1 MTRVKASAIINIK
14 TIEGSNYMSKK
25 KEYQEIYINLDDSG
39 KLSKKE
45 ELSVY
50 AGIVFLSKQEKDK
63 FITQYRK
70 IINEIKC
77 SYCNEKKG
85 KCTKKCKEIKN
96 TNIKNSHK
104 RRIMNYINKY
114 YTIALIIDNTRVYDH
129 IINNKASK
137 GRYIDYTIRRLIKST
152 IEELIKDK
160 KIDPYKNVRLIIN
173 IDEQSTKSNGYYNL
187 KDGLT
192 EELLHGI
199 INYNYDITHKNI
211 LFGKLDISLSYQDS
225 GKSYLVQAADLIA
238 GTTRRK
244 ALADR
249 DDIDIIDH
257 KLLFP

>member
-25 KEYQEIYINLDDSG
+25 EEYQEIYINLDDSG

-77 SYCNEKKG
+77 SYCNEEKG

-199 INYNYDITHKNI
+199 SNYNYDIKYKNI
-211 LFGKLDISLSYQDS
+211 LYGKLEIRLTYQDS

>member
-1 MTRVKASAIINIK
+1 MNK
-14 TIEGSNYMSKK
+14 EE
-25 KEYQEIYINLDDSG
+25 EYQEIYINLDDSG
-39 KLSKKE
+39 KLTKKE
-45 ELSVY
+45 KVSVY

-77 SYCNEKKG
+77 SYCGQTKG
-85 KCTKKCKEIKN
+85 ECTKKCKEIKN
-96 TNIKNSHK
+96 TNIKKGHK
-104 RRIMNYINKY
+104 RRLMNYISKY
-114 YTIALIIDNTRVYDH
+114 YTIALIINNTKVYDH
-129 IINNKASK
+129 IISNKASK

-160 KIDPYKNVRLIIN
+160 KINQHKNVRLIIN

-192 EELLHGI
+192 EELL
-199 INYNYDITHKNI
+199 Y
-211 LFGKLDISLSYQDS
+211 GKLEIRLTYQDS

-238 GTTRRK
+238 GTTRGR
-244 ALADR
+244 ALSNIDS
-249 DDIDIIDH
+249 DIDIINH

>member
-1 MTRVKASAIINIK
+1 MN
-14 TIEGSNYMSKK
+14 KK
-25 KEYQEIYINLDDSG
+25 EEYQEIYINLDDSG
-39 KLSKKE
+39 KLTTKE
-45 ELSVY
+45 KVSVY

-77 SYCNEKKG
+77 SYCVQTKG
-85 KCTKKCKEIKN
+85 ECTKKCKEIKN
-96 TNIKNSHK
+96 TNIKKGHK
-104 RRIMNYINKY
+104 RRIMNYISKY
-114 YTIALIIDNTRVYDH
+114 YTIALVINNSKVYDH
-129 IINNKASK
+129 IISNKASK

-160 KIDPYKNVRLIIN
+160 KINPHKNVRLIIN

-199 INYNYDITHKNI
+199 SNFNYDTFYNKV
-211 LFGKLDISLSYQDS
+211 LYGKLEIILSYQDS

-244 ALADR
+244 VKDNIENKNNISDNLDF
-249 DDIDIIDH
+249 IDYKII
-257 KLLFP
+257 FP

>member
-14 TIEGSNYMSKK
+14 TIEGSTYMNKEE
-25 KEYQEIYINLDDSG
+25 EYQEIYINLDDSG
-39 KLSKKE
+39 KLTKKE
-45 ELSVY
+45 KVSVY

-77 SYCNEKKG
+77 SYCDQTKG
-85 KCTKKCKEIKN
+85 ECTKKCKEIKN
-96 TNIKNSHK
+96 TNIKKGHK
-104 RRIMNYINKY
+104 RRIMNYISKY

>member
-1 MTRVKASAIINIK
+1 MTTSKVNAIINIK

-25 KEYQEIYINLDDSG
+25 EEYQEIYINLDDSG
-39 KLSKKE
+39 KLSAKE
-45 ELSVY
+45 KISVY
-50 AGIVFLSKQEKDK
+50 AGIIFLSKNEKDK

-77 SYCNEKKG
+77 SYCSEKKG

-104 RRIMNYINKY
+104 RRIMNYISKY
-114 YTIALIIDNTRVYDH
+114 YTIALVIDNTKVYNH

-160 KIDPYKNVRLIIN
+160 KINPYKNVRLIIN

-187 KDGLT
+187 KDGLI

-199 INYNYDITHKNI
+199 INFNYDITHKNI
-211 LFGKLDISLSYQDS
+211 LYGKLDISLSYQDS
-225 GKSYLVQAADLIA
+225 GKSYLVQASDLIA

-244 ALADR
+244 AIEDK
-249 DDIDIIDH
+249 DGIDNIDH
-257 KLLFP
+257 KLFFP